1 MEVQG
6 TAAKVP
12 TGVVS
17 EGDSYPTIVKNKSC
31 LLKNLW
37 ESLSKKNLVG
47 ILLFCILWTTIMTLA
62 LLGYV
67 AQWARALALWGPIAH
82 VLIFFFFIFVSMP
95 IGYGYSIG
103 LIAFGY
109 SLGFEAAPAAIGG
122 CYLGTLMT
130 YVFTRYVAREWALQ
144 QIKGVLEKHD
154 ITVDEVVNM
163 VNGNRLKKWV
173 SFFSLRH
180 IALFTLGWS
189 NTLLCIIM
197 LQLREGILPFCFL
210 SFTTELPFIFAYL
223 GIGDSIAKIEKTQAA
238 KEAGELVE
246 ESPETQT
253 LRTVLLVVQICCT
266 LFVIG
271 TGCYI
276 SRKGYTE
283 LKKRSKQRISGESP
297 KACTVSPLPHIVNEK
312 CVDVPEVK
320 EFEAGHKTDEEEVSA
335 LDMI

>member
-6 TAAKVP
+6 TSKVP
-12 TGVVS
+12 TSVVS
-17 EGDSYPTIVKNKSC
+17 EGNTYTTIVKSKSS
-31 LLKNLW
+31 LVKSLW
-37 ESLSKKNLVG
+37 GRLSRKKIVG
-47 ILLFCILWTTIMTLA
+47 IFLFCVLWTTIMTLS

-82 VLIFFFFIFVSMP
+82 VLIFFFFVFVSLP
-95 IGYGYSIG
+95 FGYGYSIG

-122 CYLGTLMT
+122 FYLGTVMA
-130 YVFTRYVAREWALQ
+130 YVFTRYVAREWALL
-144 QIKGVLEKHD
+144 QIKNVFEKHD
-154 ITVDEVVNM
+154 IAMDEVLNM
-163 VNGNRLKKWV
+163 VNGNRVKKWV
-173 SFFSLRH
+173 SLFSLRH

-223 GIGDSIAKIEKTQAA
+223 GIGDSIAQIEKTQTA
-238 KEAGELVE
+238 KEAGELVS
-246 ESPETQT
+246 ESTETQS
-253 LRTVLLVVQICCT
+253 LRTVVLVAQICCT

-283 LKKRSKQRISGESP
+283 LKKRSKQRISDESP
-297 KACTVSPLPHIVNEK
+297 KACTVSPLPRVVNKK
-312 CVDVPEVK
+312 CAGVPEEKESEAAHKAGVK
-320 EFEAGHKTDEEEVSA
+320 EVSA
-335 LDMI
+335 LDIL